1 MKKIYYLLFI
11 VLLGFAS
18 SCTDDFEDMNTDKKN
33 PAVVAGNGLFT
44 NAQKALADQI
54 STPNVNWGVFNLW
67 AQYWT
72 ETTYTDE
79 ANYDLVNRNIP
90 EQVFRAFYRRILKDL
105 DEAAAL
111 ITEEEVASDFEIAK
125 QNRLHIIEL
134 VNVYSWSRLVDVFG
148 MVPYT
153 DALDIGN
160 VYPVYDGGAAIYAD
174 LFTRLNTAIN
184 GLDDTEDSFGS
195 ADLYYGGDV
204 ASWIKFGNTLKIKM
218 AITIADAP
226 GSGSQAI
233 VEAAV
238 AGAFTS
244 SDDDCL
250 MPYVTSSPNYN
261 PIHDNLVASGRD
273 DFVPANTL
281 VDLMN
286 DLNDPRLFYYFSTP
300 KLFTYQL
307 NPAGTKQDST
317 FAIGKVLIYTD
328 ISGVDSAV
336 YKAPP
341 FTVLA
346 ADSLDGMKMLIGG
359 KYSYSSPYAQYSH
372 IADAVVAP
380 DYPGFVLTYN
390 ELLFYLAE
398 AAERGYTVGG
408 TAASFYE
415 EGITNSILAWE
426 GTQTEVDAYLAQ
438 PSVAYATATGT
449 WRQKIATQSWL
460 AAYSKGF
467 VGWTTW
473 RRLDY
478 PVMNPSESM
487 SHPPIIVSGFPVRFT
502 FPINEQT
509 LNGVSYT
516 AAAAAIGGDEMQTQ
530 IFWDIY

>member
-44 NAQKALADQI
+44 NAEKALADQI

-105 DEAAAL
+105 DEAAVL
-111 ITEEEVASDFEIAK
+111 IEAEEVVPALEIAK
-125 QNRLHIIEL
+125 QNRLHIVEL
-134 VNVYSWSRLVDVFG
+134 LSVYSWSRLVDVFG

-153 DALDIGN
+153 EALDIGN
-160 VYPVYDGGAAIYAD
+160 VYPAYDGGAAIYAD
-174 LFTRLNTAIN
+174 LFTRLNTAIS
-184 GLDDTEDSFGS
+184 GLNATDPGGSFGS

-218 AITIADAP
+218 AITTADANDAA
-226 GSGSQAI
+226 SKTAI
-233 VEAAV
+233 EAAV
-238 AGAFTS
+238 AGAFAS

-273 DFVPANTL
+273 DFVPANTI

-286 DLNDPRLFYYFSTP
+286 GLNDPRVPLYFTENSS
-300 KLFTYQL
+300 
-307 NPAGTKQDST
+307 G
-317 FAIGKVLIYTD
+317 IY
-328 ISGVDSAV
+328 
-336 YKAPP
+336 
-341 FTVLA
+341 
-346 ADSLDGMKMLIGG
+346 IGG
-359 KYSYSSPYAQYSH
+359 DYSYSSPYAQYSH

-408 TAASFYE
+408 TAESFYDA
-415 EGITNSILAWE
+415 GITNSILAW
-426 GTQTEVDAYLAQ
+426 GGVQADVNAYLAQ
-438 PSVAYATATGT
+438 ASVDYATAAGT
-449 WRQKIATQSWL
+449 WRQKIGTQSWL
-460 AAYSKGF
+460 ASYSKGF

-478 PVMNPSESM
+478 PDMNPSESM
-487 SHPPIIVSGFPVRFT
+487 TTPPIIVSGFPVRFT

-516 AAAAAIGGDEMQTQ
+516 AAAAAVGGDEMQTK
-530 IFWDIY
+530 IFWDVY